1 MKKEGEK
8 MVVSHRQDGG
18 MMHVISRPEARNDG
32 ETPKGSGESK
42 TLGKSWQVRQIP
54 LSEAVNS
61 YHRRN
66 AAFATC

>member
-1 MKKEGEK
+1 
-8 MVVSHRQDGG
+8 
-18 MMHVISRPEARNDG
+18 MHVISRPEARNDW